1 MKNKTH
7 QESYKEAICFG
18 IFIGLCIMGIVTIF
32 IGVSMDNDIIE
43 LGSAICEM
51 EYDAEFDIYDS
62 NGLHCK
68 NNKIEQYDGLTIYVG
83 VD

>member
-18 IFIGLCIMGIVTIF
+18 IF

-51 EYDAEFDIYDS
+51 EYDAEFDIYASD
-62 NGLHCK
+62 GLHCK